1 MYEFQ
6 ENGTGWYPADE
17 PIIERYLNL
26 QAGETYTIT
35 TELSAVSGSMDGRF
49 SIFTPVPAP
58 AALALFGLVGITRK
72 RRRT

>member
-6 ENGTGWYPADE
+6 EDGTGWYPANE

-35 TELSAVSGSMDGRF
+35 TELSAVSGSMDGHF

-58 AALALFGLVGITRK
+58 AALALLGLAGLARK